1 MKPNY
6 YNYYI
11 ISKIGKEKAKV
22 KLKRGSNSN
31 ALTFNHFDLTAVLH
45 YLRARLKP
53 VYLHFVRGEGEF
65 LSFQAVKR
73 GTEVY
78 QHLFLGRRFRKIK
91 KAVKKLTVVN
101 YLTANVGLT
110 NAFLITFTFGCG
122 VIESWQKVR
131 EFSAVLT
138 AIKRKLE
145 RRGLEVV
152 YYFRVFEAQKSG
164 KAHIHLLLAVDS
176 LIEFRYDFIK
186 RRGFI
191 RKQKVY
197 NKLKEVL
204 ESSWRYGFVDI
215 QPVSSKAE
223 AVNYLSKYVLKEG
236 GEVESLL
243 DREVESLREGEVKR
257 LLLYY
262 YLFKF
267 GLRLF
272 SESRDKKQEKRHRR
286 RLDTAYNN
294 NCDIV
299 KWQRVRS
306 ERLLDIWNLLTA
318 TILIADSYL
327 IDVGSWSELGIVA
340 VRGSP
345 EGVKIVKRRQKL
357 EILDWRE
364 FPVRGKLL
372 ALMQFEDIKLNSK
385 LAVKVGIGSNFLK
398 FSLCYQ

>member
-91 KAVKKLTVVN
+91 KAVKKFTVVKN
-101 YLTANVGLT
+101 LTGGKRGLT
-110 NAFLITFTFGCG
+110 NAFLITFTFACG
-122 VIESWQKVR
+122 VVESWQKVR

-138 AIKRKLE
+138 AIQRKLK

-152 YYFRVFEAQKSG
+152 YYFRVIEAQKSG
-164 KAHIHLLLAVDS
+164 KAHIHLLLAVDDVV
-176 LIEFRYDFIK
+176 EFRYDFIK

-191 RKQKVY
+191 RKQGVY
-197 NKLKEVL
+197 NMLKSVL
-204 ESSWRYGFVDI
+204 ESTWKYGFVDI
-215 QPVSSKAE
+215 QPVVSKGE

-272 SESRDKKQEKRHRR
+272 SESRDREQEKGQRR
-286 RLDTAYNN
+286 RLDSCCSNN
-294 NCDIV
+294 SA
-299 KWQRVRS
+299 VRWKRIRA
-306 ERLLDIWNLLTA
+306 ERLVECWH
-318 TILIADSYL
+318 
-327 IDVGSWSELGIVA
+327 WLGIMAQIGNRHLSNYWQWSDFGIVL

-345 EGVKIVKRRQKL
+345 TGLKIVKRRQRL
-357 EILDWRE
+357 EVFDWSGL
-364 FPVRGKLL
+364 PDKGKLL
-372 ALMQFEDIKLNSK
+372 ILLQFEDIKLNSK
-385 LAVKVGIGSNFLK
+385 LAVKGGIGSNFQT
-398 FSLCYQ
+398 FSLWYQ